1 MAGPLFP
8 TDFRVIR
15 EYPLMNI
22 DNENHIVLDLQFL
35 AELLFSGL
43 FFQLLFSLPT
53 EKREDFSS
61 LWGRIFELS
70 LIELFEYY
78 YPKTSGFLAVDLP
91 FC

>member
-53 EKREDFSS
+53 EKR
-61 LWGRIFELS
+61 
-70 LIELFEYY
+70 
-78 YPKTSGFLAVDLP
+78 
-91 FC
+91 